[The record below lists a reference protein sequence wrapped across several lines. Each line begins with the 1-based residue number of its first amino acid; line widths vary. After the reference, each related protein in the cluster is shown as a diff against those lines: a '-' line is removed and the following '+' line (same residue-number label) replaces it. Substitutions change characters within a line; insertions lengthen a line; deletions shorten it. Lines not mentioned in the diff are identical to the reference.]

1 MCCTH
6 PFCAGIAL
14 GMAAGV
20 AVGMRLKGQEK
31 EVRCSLRRAARTLEK
46 AMDDLSQRC

>member
-20 AVGMRLKGQEK
+20 AVGMRLKSQEK
-31 EVRCSLRRAARTLEK
+31 EVRR
-46 AMDDLSQRC
+46 

>member
-6 PFCAGIAL
+6 PFCAG
-14 GMAAGV
+14 
-20 AVGMRLKGQEK
+20 MRLKSQEK
-31 EVRCSLRRAARTLEK
+31 EVRRSLRRAARTLEK